1 MGGKE
6 RGTKTQQTAT
16 RKNRTSFTNNSSFF
30 FLDSTLT
37 TATPLINKDCSFSDF
52 TATASSQV
60 SQVAACETAAGNIVI
75 NGDAFGSVELT
86 GLQQLYGDLAIRNVT
101 KAQTI
106 NAPTLQLVSGDFEV
120 NACTVLSNLNLAQL
134 TTVGTLELNALPA
147 LESTGLSA
155 GLTSAESIIVSDT
168 GLNHLTGINVYQ
180 LKVFNVNNNNDID
193 SIDSGLQEVTD
204 TIDISYNAEKV
215 DVNLDQLTSAKNIVL
230 QQVNSFHA
238 PNLTV
243 ANGSIS
249 VTSSSLEK
257 LELAQ
262 LKSIGNALALNK
274 NEDLEE
280 LDFPKLT
287 TIGGA
292 LQISDNDHLKSL
304 EAFKNITSIGG
315 TVNINGSFDN
325 GTFDSLTKV
334 AGGFILKI
342 DGDLSCSAF
351 NKLNSNGDV
360 KGDKFQCQDQQTTS
374 SSSSAKKNSES
385 SDSSDSSDTGS
396 SSDSSSSSSSSSSG
410 SASKSNDASSSR
422 VGLFAT
428 VVSAFV
434 AIGVALF

>member
-1 MGGKE
+1 M
-6 RGTKTQQTAT
+6 QL
-16 RKNRTSFTNNSSFF
+16 KNLLAVSAIAGLVSAANN
-30 FLDSTLT
+30 STLT
-37 TATPLINKDCSFSDF
+37 TATPSVSSDCSFSDF

-60 SQVAACETAAGNIVI
+60 SQVAACETAVGNIVI

-101 KAQTI
+101 KAQTV
-106 NAPTLQLVSGDFEV
+106 NAPTLQLVSGDLEV
-120 NACTVLSNLNLAQL
+120 NACTVLSDLNLAQL

-147 LESTGLSA
+147 LESTGLTA

-180 LKVFNVNNNNDID
+180 LKVFNVNNNGDID
-193 SIDSGLQEVTD
+193 SIDSGLKEVTD
-204 TIDISYNAEKV
+204 TLDISYNADKV
-215 DVNLDQLTSAKNIVL
+215 DVNLDELTSAKNIVL

-243 ANGSIS
+243 ANGSIT

-262 LKSIGNALALNK
+262 LKSVGNAIAINK
-274 NEDLEE
+274 NDDLEE

-292 LQISDNDHLKSL
+292 LQISDNEHLKSL
-304 EAFKNITSIGG
+304 DAFSEVTSIGG
-315 TVNINGSFDN
+315 SVNINGSFDN
-325 GTFDSLTKV
+325 GTFSSLTKV

-342 DGDLSCSAF
+342 DGDLSCSSF

-374 SSSSAKKNSES
+374 SSSSKKSSSS
-385 SDSSDSSDTGS
+385 SDSSDSSDSG
-396 SSDSSSSSSSSSSG
+396 SSSSSSSG
-410 SASKSNDASSSR
+410 SSSSSSGSSSKSNDATSSR

-428 VVSAFV
+428 VVSACI
-434 AIGVALF
+434 AAGVALF

>member
-1 MGGKE
+1 M
-6 RGTKTQQTAT
+6 QL
-16 RKNRTSFTNNSSFF
+16 KNLLAVSAIAGLASAANN
-30 FLDSTLT
+30 STLT

-106 NAPTLQLVSGDFEV
+106 NAPTLQLVSGDLEI

-134 TTVGTLELNALPA
+134 TTVGTLELTALPA
-147 LESTGLSA
+147 LESTGLAA

-168 GLNHLTGINVYQ
+168 GLNHLTGINVYR
-180 LKVFNVNNNNDID
+180 LKVFNVNNNGDID
-193 SIDSGLQEVTD
+193 SIDSGLKEVTD
-204 TIDISYNAEKV
+204 TLDISYNADKV
-215 DVNLDQLTSAKNIVL
+215 DVNLDELTSAKNIVL
-230 QQVNSFHA
+230 QQVNSFNA

-243 ANGSIS
+243 ANGSIT

-262 LKSIGNALALNK
+262 LKSVGNAIAINK

-280 LDFPKLT
+280 LEFPKLT

-292 LQISDNDHLKSL
+292 LQISDNDNLKSL
-304 EAFKNITSIGG
+304 DAFSEVTQIGG

-351 NKLNSNGDV
+351 NKLNTKGDV

-374 SSSSAKKNSES
+374 SSSSKKSQS
-385 SDSSDSSDTGS
+385 SDSSDSSDSSGSGSDSSSSSNSDSDSS
-396 SSDSSSSSSSSSSG
+396 SSDSSSKSNGASSSS
-410 SASKSNDASSSR
+410 KI
-422 VGLFAT
+422 GLFAT
-428 VVSAFV
+428 VVSIFV
-434 AIGVALF
+434 GVGAALF